1 MIIWGS
7 RGITSSLAKGLFH
20 CPQCEQQRSYD
31 HKKVRRF
38 FTLYFIPLI
47 PLENLGEYV
56 ECQFCK
62 GTYKEEVL
70 RYDPRAQ
77 EEAFRQAFDYALQRS
92 LVLTML
98 ADGSAQEVE
107 LQALASLYRNHAGRA
122 LSPQDIQAMIDKA
135 IGDARPL
142 AQHLGPLAAQL
153 NSAGKEQ
160 LLTAAVRMA
169 AADGDLQPQEL
180 DTLEAM
186 AGALGVS
193 SAHLKGIV
201 SENAGGPAA

>member
-1 MIIWGS
+1 MIIWGT
-7 RGITSSLAKGLFH
+7 RGITSSLAKGFFN
-20 CPQCEQQRSYD
+20 CPKCDQQRSYD

-77 EEAFRQAFDYALQRS
+77 EQALREAFDYALQRS
-92 LVLTML
+92 LVLVML

-107 LQALASLYRNHAGRA
+107 LQTLATLCRSHGGRSLAPPELQSLIARA
-122 LSPQDIQAMIDKA
+122 TADVH
-135 IGDARPL
+135 PL
-142 AQHLGPLAAQL
+142 AQQLGTLAEQL
-153 NSAGKEQ
+153 NTAGKER
-160 LLTAAVRMA
+160 LLTAAVQMA
-169 AADGDLQPQEL
+169 AADGDLQPPEL
-180 DTLEAM
+180 DILEAI
-186 AGALGVS
+186 ARALGVS

-201 SENAGGPAA
+201 SENAGRPPA

>member
-20 CPQCEQQRSYD
+20 CPKCDQQRSYD

-47 PLENLGEYV
+47 PLQDLGEYV
-56 ECQFCK
+56 ECQTCK
-62 GTYKEEVL
+62 GTYKEDVL

-77 EEAFRQAFDYALQRS
+77 EEAFRQAFDYAIQRT
-92 LVLTML
+92 LVLVML
-98 ADGSAQEVE
+98 ADGSAQAVE
-107 LQALASLYRNHAGRA
+107 LQALASLYRAYGGRA
-122 LSPQDIQAMIDKA
+122 LGPQEVQAMIAKA
-135 IGDARPL
+135 TADTRSL

-153 NSAGKEQ
+153 NPTGKER
-160 LLTAAVRMA
+160 LLEAAVRMA
-169 AADGDLQPQEL
+169 AADGGLQPQEL
-180 DTLEAM
+180 GALDEM
-186 AGALGVS
+186 AAALGVS

-201 SENAGGPAA
+201 AGNAGPPA